1 MRVLVTGGA
10 GFQGSNLCRA
20 LLDRGDRV
28 TIYNTWS
35 ERSAENLKRFG
46 LQEATVVWGSITDP
60 NGVDKVV
67 RDHDLV
73 CHLAANI
80 HVDESIDDPQSFTTT
95 NVLGTYN
102 VAESCRKQRVPLL
115 HVSSC
120 EVYGGCPFCPD
131 VSRCQRDHLISEACP
146 LKPQSP
152 YAGSKAGAESLVY
165 AHGITYG
172 MPVLIV
178 RPGNVYGPGQRFGSR
193 GAVIPIFV
201 QKAMRNQQIT
211 IYGNGS
217 QGRDFVYVAD
227 LIRAYLLL
235 ADRFLAGEPVGRVV
249 NIGTGRAVNVRQIA
263 ATVVEETASASQV
276 VHGPARPGEVSSFRL
291 DSSRLYGL
299 GFRFQFSFDEGV
311 RQYVSWCRRYEHGC
325 LPV

>member
-10 GFQGSNLCRA
+10 GFQGGNLCRA

-28 TIYNTWS
+28 TVLNTWS
-35 ERSAENLKRFG
+35 ERAAENAKRFD
-46 LQEATVVWGSITDP
+46 LAAATLVWGSITDS
-60 NGVDKVV
+60 NSVDKVV
-67 RDHDLV
+67 RDQDLV
-73 CHLAANI
+73 FHLAANI
-80 HVDESIDDPQSFTTT
+80 HVDESIDNPQSFTTT

-102 VAESCRKQRVPLL
+102 VVEACRKQRVPLI
-115 HVSSC
+115 HVSTC

-131 VSRCQRDHLISEACP
+131 VSQCRRDNLISESCP

-152 YAGSKAGAESLVY
+152 YAGSKVGAEAIVF

-178 RPGNVYGPGQRFGSR
+178 RPGNVYGPGQRFGTR

-201 QKAMRNQQIT
+201 QKAIRNQPIT

-227 LIRAYLLL
+227 LVRAYLLL
-235 ADRFLAGEPVGRVV
+235 TDRFLAGDPVGRVV
-249 NIGTGRAVNVRQIA
+249 NIGTGRAVNVRDIA
-263 ATVVEETASASQV
+263 KTVIEETASASQV
-276 VHGPARPGEVSSFRL
+276 THGPVRPGEVSSFRL
-291 DSSRLYGL
+291 DSSRLHGL
-299 GFRFQFSFDEGV
+299 GFRFQFSFEEGV
-311 RQYVSWCRRYEHGC
+311 RQYVSWCRRHEHGC
-325 LPV
+325 LPD